1 MTLETLA
8 AEDQH
13 YAEALSA
20 LRGALAQYQG
30 LSAEE
35 RAALEADFGHLRDM
49 VRKLETGRV
58 EIVLF
63 GEIDVGK
70 SALINALVGQTVT
83 EVDVRG
89 GWTREVWQVPWSAS
103 GYCVPGLEQSQ
114 VVLLDTPGINEVNG
128 EERAQMARDAAA
140 RADVIVF
147 VTDSDLNET
156 EYSALVELA
165 AGHKPIVVALNK
177 IDIYTSLERQRLLEV
192 LRGERLAGLVAA
204 EDVVPTAANPLER
217 EYIIE
222 SADGSVRSE
231 LRQPLPT
238 VEPLKAR
245 LLEVLERD
253 GKALLALN
261 AAMYAADKSDRIAAI
276 KVRLRE
282 QRANQAIMSYAVMK
296 SVAVAVNPISGADV
310 LGGAAIDVTM
320 VVTLGRIYGIDLTWN
335 NARDLVAA
343 IAKAAGWMMLT
354 EALTHAAS
362 WAFKGL
368 TLGAGTVITALPQG
382 AAAGYGSF
390 IVGQAAKYYFE
401 HGASWAGEAPKT
413 VVTRILQNT
422 DKESVLEQLK
432 SEIGKKIRLNR
443 HAGR

>member
-30 LSAEE
+30 LSADE

-70 SALINALVGQTVT
+70 SALINALVGEAVT

-89 GWTREVWQVPWSAS
+89 GWTREVWQVPWNAN

-140 RADVIVF
+140 RADVILF

-177 IDIYTSLERQRLLEV
+177 IDIYTPLERQRLLEV
-192 LRGERLAGLVAA
+192 LREERLPGLVPA

-231 LRQPLPT
+231 LRQPPPS

-261 AAMYAADKSDRIAAI
+261 AAMYASDKSDRIAAI

-310 LGGAAIDVTM
+310 LGGAAVDVTM

-335 NARDLVAA
+335 NARELVAA

-368 TLGAGTVITALPQG
+368 TLGAGTVLTALPQG

-432 SEIGKKIRLNR
+432 TEIGKKIRLNK
-443 HAGR
+443 HAAK

>member
-128 EERAQMARDAAA
+128 EQRAQMARDAAA

-177 IDIYTSLERQRLLEV
+177 IDIYTPLERQRLLEV

-231 LRQPLPT
+231 LRQPPPT

>member
-30 LSAEE
+30 LSADE
-35 RAALEADFGHLRDM
+35 RAALEADFSHLREM

-70 SALINALVGQTVT
+70 SALINALVGEAVT

-89 GWTREVWQVPWSAS
+89 GWTREVWQVPWKAD

-128 EERAQMARDAAA
+128 LERAQMARDAAA
-140 RADVIVF
+140 RADVILF
-147 VTDSDLNET
+147 VTDSDLNDT

-165 AGHKPIVVALNK
+165 RGHKPIVVALNK
-177 IDIYTSLERQRLLEV
+177 IDIYTQQERQKLLQM
-192 LRGERLAGLVAA
+192 LREERLAGLISPD
-204 EDVVPTAANPLER
+204 DVVPTAANPLER
-217 EYIIE
+217 EYVIE
-222 SADGSVRSE
+222 SADGSIRSE
-231 LRQPLPT
+231 LRQPPPSI
-238 VEPLKAR
+238 EPLKAR

-261 AAMYAADKSDRIAAI
+261 AAMYASDKSDRIAAI

-282 QRANQAIMSYAVMK
+282 QRANQVIMSYAVMK
-296 SVAVAVNPISGADV
+296 SIAVAVNPVSGADV
-310 LGGAAIDVTM
+310 VGGAAIDVTM

-335 NARDLVAA
+335 NARELVTA

-362 WAFKGL
+362 WAFKSL

-422 DKESVLEQLK
+422 DKESVLDQLK
-432 SEIGKKIRLNR
+432 TEIGKKIRLNK
-443 HAGR
+443 HAAK

>member
-1 MTLETLA
+1 
-8 AEDQH
+8 
-13 YAEALSA
+13 
-20 LRGALAQYQG
+20 
-30 LSAEE
+30 
-35 RAALEADFGHLRDM
+35 
-49 VRKLETGRV
+49 
-58 EIVLF
+58 
-63 GEIDVGK
+63 
-70 SALINALVGQTVT
+70 
-83 EVDVRG
+83 
-89 GWTREVWQVPWSAS
+89 
-103 GYCVPGLEQSQ
+103 
-114 VVLLDTPGINEVNG
+114 LDTPGINEVNG
-128 EERAQMARDAAA
+128 AERAEMARDAAA
-140 RADVIVF
+140 RADVILF
-147 VTDSDLNET
+147 VTDSDLNDT
-156 EYSALVELA
+156 EYTALVELA

-177 IDIYTSLERQRLLEV
+177 IDLYTPAERLRLLEV
-192 LRGERLAGLVAA
+192 LREERLAGLVAA

-217 EYIIE
+217 EYVIE

-231 LRQPLPT
+231 FRQPPAS

-282 QRANQAIMSYAVMK
+282 QRANQVIMSYAVMK

-310 LGGAAIDVTM
+310 LGGTAVDVTM

-335 NARDLVAA
+335 NARELVAA

-368 TLGAGTVITALPQG
+368 TLGAGTVLTALPQG
-382 AAAGYGSF
+382 AAAGYGSY

-432 SEIGKKIRLNR
+432 TEIGKKIRLNR
-443 HAGR
+443 HAGK